1 MAHSVTVTSNQSWFS
16 RLAQSAKSVLVG
28 LVLFVA
34 SFPLLFWNEGRA
46 VRTSRS
52 LAEGAGAVRSV
63 AVDAIDSGNEGKLVH
78 ASGAVTLEGPVA
90 DADLGVE
97 AQAIKLIRNVE
108 IYQWK
113 EKESSETRKKL
124 GGGSETV
131 TTYTYDQVWSE
142 EPIDSSSFEE
152 AGSHENYGDLPF
164 LSTTFAAAVV
174 HLGAFELSQDQIAEL
189 DETEPLRVDGPA
201 TAELSGDARGR
212 LRPEDG
218 GYYLGANPKS
228 PAIGDVRIRFEVM
241 RPPTVSVVGVQ
252 TGNSFTAYQ
261 ASAGDSVLLVDEGTH
276 TAAEMFQAAQAA
288 NSLLTWVLRV
298 VGWLLMFLGLLLI
311 FKPIAVFGDVVP
323 LFGSMLGA
331 GLGVF
336 SFLLASGLA
345 LVTVAV
351 AWLVYRPLL
360 GVTLLLL
367 AGAAI
372 FLLVRRGRKAAGAAG
387 TPPLPPLPPLPPQA

>member
-1 MAHSVTVTSNQSWFS
+1 MPHSVSVTTNQSWFS
-16 RLAQSAKSVLVG
+16 RLAQSVKSVLVG
-28 LVLFVA
+28 LLFFA
-34 SFPLLFWNEGRA
+34 GSFVLLFWNEGRA
-46 VRTSRS
+46 VRTARS

-63 AVDAIDSGNEGKLVH
+63 GSEAIDSGNEGKLVH
-78 ASGAVTLEGPVA
+78 TAGAVTTEGPVV
-90 DADLGVE
+90 DPDLGVE
-97 AQAIKLIRNVE
+97 AQAIKLLRNVE
-108 IYQWK
+108 IYQWQ

-131 TTYTYDQVWSE
+131 TTYTYDTIWSE
-142 EPIDSSSFEE
+142 DTIDSSSFHEE
-152 AGSHENYGDLPF
+152 SGHENRGDLPF
-164 LSTTFAAAVV
+164 LSTTFAADVV
-174 HLGAFELSQDQIAEL
+174 HLGAFELSPEQIAGL

-201 TAELSGDARGR
+201 TAALSGDPRGT
-212 LRPEDG
+212 LRPADG
-218 GYYLGANPKS
+218 GYYLGADPQS
-228 PAIGDVRIRFEVM
+228 PAIGDVRIRFEVV
-241 RPPTVSVVGVQ
+241 RPATVSLVGVQ
-252 TGNSFTAYQ
+252 TGSSFSAYQ
-261 ASAGDSVLLVDEGTH
+261 ASAGDSVLLIDEGTH
-276 TAAEMFQAAQAA
+276 TAAEMFQAAEAA

-311 FKPIAVFGDVVP
+311 FKPLAVLGDVVP

-336 SFLLASGLA
+336 SFLLASSLA

-372 FLLVRRGRKAAGAAG
+372 FLLVRRGRRAGSG
-387 TPPLPPLPPLPPQA
+387 PVPPPLPPLPPLPPPA